1 MTNTKT
7 FILAALTALSLGAG
21 TAMAQDSAFFTEQAR
36 QMRTSPA
43 FGQAVPMTAHAA
55 NTAPQYGS
63 SDRPTYDFTLPEL
76 DGGGG

>member
-21 TAMAQDSAFFTEQAR
+21 TAMAQ

-43 FGQAVPMTAHAA
+43 FGQAVSMTAQAA